1 MPNGL
6 VFIPSREKAIL
17 AATKVELVIK
27 QLLFL
32 DKLATTLVK
41 SAQPCKVS
49 KLDF

>member
-1 MPNGL
+1 M
-6 VFIPSREKAIL
+6 I
-17 AATKVELVIK
+17 IK

-49 KLDF
+49 MLVF